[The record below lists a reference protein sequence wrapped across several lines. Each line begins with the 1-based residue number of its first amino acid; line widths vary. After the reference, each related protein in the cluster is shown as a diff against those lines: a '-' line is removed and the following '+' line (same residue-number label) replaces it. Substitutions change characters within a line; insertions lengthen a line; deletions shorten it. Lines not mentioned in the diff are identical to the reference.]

1 MCVSCDVKS
10 GGVFSA
16 EHTATHALVLCQ
28 STPTCTDGDSTPA
41 ADLDT
46 RVNTLETRLIDMDRN
61 MADGFAAQERK
72 MLSLDERLKHIED
85 LLLNL
90 GERLR

>member
-1 MCVSCDVKS
+1 MCVSCDAKS
-10 GGVFSA
+10 GGVFSG
-16 EHTATHALVLCQ
+16 EHTATHALVRCQ
-28 STPTCTDGDSTPA
+28 PIPTCTDGDSTPA

-46 RVNTLETRLIDMDRN
+46 RVNTLETSLTDMDRK
-61 MADGFAAQERK
+61 MADGFATQERK
-72 MLSLDERLKHIED
+72 MVSLDVRLKHIED